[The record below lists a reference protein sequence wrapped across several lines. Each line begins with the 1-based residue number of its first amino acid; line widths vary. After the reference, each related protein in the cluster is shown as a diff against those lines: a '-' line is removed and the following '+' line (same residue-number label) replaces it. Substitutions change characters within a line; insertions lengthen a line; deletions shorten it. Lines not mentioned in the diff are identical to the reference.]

1 MRISSRCEY
10 GLRAMVYLAGH
21 DDGRPVPLP
30 EIAAGENIPAP
41 FLERILARLRESG
54 LVKATRGVSGGYQL
68 ARPAGDVAVGE
79 VVTALEGPLSLVG
92 CVPDDGACER
102 AESCASRVV
111 WRRLDSAIS
120 GALNSI
126 TLDDLT
132 RDGKR
137 AGRVCA
143 EDPSPK
149 REAVSP

>member
-1 MRISSRCEY
+1 
-10 GLRAMVYLAGH
+10 VYLAGH

-30 EIAAGENIPAP
+30 EIAAGESIPAP

>member
-1 MRISSRCEY
+1 
-10 GLRAMVYLAGH
+10 MVYLAGH

-30 EIAAGENIPAP
+30 EIAAGESIPAP
-41 FLERILARLRESG
+41 FLERILARLREGG

-68 ARPAGDVAVGE
+68 ARPAGDVAVGD

-92 CVPDDGACER
+92 CVPDDGACDR
-102 AESCASRVV
+102 AESCASRIV

-132 RDGKR
+132 SDHTQ
-137 AGRVCA
+137 AGQGCS
-143 EDPSPK
+143 EEPPPK

>member
-10 GLRAMVYLAGH
+10 GLRAMVYLAAR
-21 DDGRPVPLP
+21 DDDHPVPLP
-30 EIAAGENIPAP
+30 EIAAGEGIPAP

-68 ARPAGDVAVGE
+68 ARAAGDIAVGD

-92 CVPDDGACER
+92 CVPDDGTCER

-111 WRRLDSAIS
+111 WRRLDSAIT

-132 RDGKR
+132 R
-137 AGRVCA
+137 
-143 EDPSPK
+143 
-149 REAVSP
+149 EAVPR

>member
-10 GLRAMVYLAGH
+10 GLRAMVYLAGR
-21 DDGRPVPLP
+21 DDERPVPLP
-30 EIAAGENIPAP
+30 EIAAGEGIPAP

-68 ARPAGDVAVGE
+68 GRDAGSIAVGD

-92 CVPDDGACER
+92 CVPDDGGCER

-126 TLDDLT
+126 TLEDLT
-132 RDGKR
+132 R
-137 AGRVCA
+137 
-143 EDPSPK
+143 
-149 REAVSP
+149 EAVPR

>member
-1 MRISSRCEY
+1 MPTLLVGIQYPDGRSVVRISSRCEY

-21 DDGRPVPLP
+21 DSGRPVPLP
-30 EIAAGENIPAP
+30 EIAAEENIPAP
-41 FLERILARLRESG
+41 FLERILARLREAG

-68 ARPAGDVAVGE
+68 ARAAADVAVGD

-92 CVPDDGACER
+92 CVPDDGACAR
-102 AESCASRVV
+102 ADSCASRIV

-126 TLDDLT
+126 TLEDLT
-132 RDGKR
+132 
-137 AGRVCA
+137 
-143 EDPSPK
+143 

>member
-30 EIAAGENIPAP
+30 EIAAGESIPAP

-68 ARPAGDVAVGE
+68 ARPATEVAVGD

-132 RDGKR
+132 R
-137 AGRVCA
+137 
-143 EDPSPK
+143 
-149 REAVSP
+149 EAVSP